1 MIQMKVCHKQITNTE
16 VKHLASAVAT
26 LSVVAITV
34 KDFIVEHNLFLNG
47 YYLSTAQFWQSFY
60 PFFILL
66 YISLAAA
73 NIFKH

>member
-1 MIQMKVCHKQITNTE
+1 MKMSNICYKQITRTE
-16 VKHLASAVAT
+16 VKHLAT
-26 LSVVAITV
+26 LSVLAITV